1 MAEQTAVVPGSL
13 SAVAARNGQSLAES
27 FLNADAVIIV
37 DTSGSMCTTDSRG
50 GKSRYDVACEELAQL
65 QAHMP
70 GKLAV
75 IAFSSHTMF
84 CPGGQLPEV
93 GVLGVSTNLADALQ
107 FAKVADVPGMRFI
120 VISDGEPDDGKAAL
134 AVAKTYASRIDTIF
148 VGPENDWHGG
158 RAFLQRLAAASGGQ
172 HIAAD
177 RVQELASKTEQLLL
191 SA

>member
-1 MAEQTAVVPGSL
+1 MSRTATAIVPGSL
-13 SAVAARNGQSLAES
+13 SAIAKRDGQSLAES
-27 FLNADAVIIV
+27 FLSADAVIIV
-37 DTSGSMCTTDSRG
+37 DTSGSMCTCDSRS
-50 GKSRYDVACEELAQL
+50 GKSRYDVALEELAQL

-75 IAFSSHTMF
+75 LAFSDDCIF
-84 CPGGQLPEV
+84 VPGGQPPL
-93 GVLGVSTNLADALQ
+93 LGGGTNLAGALK

-120 VISDGEPDDGKAAL
+120 VISDGEPDDERKAL
-134 AVAKTYASRIDTIF
+134 AVAKTYANRIDTIF

-172 HIAAD
+172 HIAAN
-177 RVQELASKTEQLLL
+177 RVQALAHKTEQLLL

>member
-1 MAEQTAVVPGSL
+1 MSQTAIVPGSL
-13 SAVAARNGQSLAES
+13 SAIAQRDGQSLAES

-37 DTSGSMCTTDSRG
+37 DVSGSMTTQDSRG
-50 GKSRYDVACEELAQL
+50 DRSRYDVAIEELAQL

-75 IAFSSHTMF
+75 IAFSDHTMF
-84 CPGGQLPEV
+84 CPGGQPPDV
-93 GVLGVSTNLADALQ
+93 GVLGTGTNLVDALR

-120 VISDGEPDDGKAAL
+120 VISDGEPNDGREAL
-134 AVAKTYASRIDTIF
+134 AVAKTYSNRIDTIF
-148 VGPENDWHGG
+148 VGPENDWHSG

-177 RVQELASKTEQLLL
+177 RVQELASKTERLLL